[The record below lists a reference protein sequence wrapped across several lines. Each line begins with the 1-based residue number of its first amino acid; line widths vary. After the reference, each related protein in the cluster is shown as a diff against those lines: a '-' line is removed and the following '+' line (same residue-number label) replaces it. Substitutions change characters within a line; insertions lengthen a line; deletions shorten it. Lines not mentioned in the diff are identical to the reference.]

1 MCIDMNT
8 TATQNWIMLV
18 SLLVTM
24 GTTIF
29 LQIKSNNNTQKEF
42 LDKQLQEI
50 QRLSF
55 YDSFVENENYTN
67 SWVLNKEL
75 YNRKELN
82 NEDLNNFLKYDVY
95 TEMIF
100 NFLEMSFK
108 FYKTEK
114 KLLNYVD
121 FKSWLRI
128 HAKCWQNPLQEHS
141 NREVYGDKLC
151 DMVDRWL
158 K

>member
-1 MCIDMNT
+1 MCIDMTT

-55 YDSFVENENYTN
+55 YDPFVENENYTN

>member
-1 MCIDMNT
+1 MF
-8 TATQNWIMLV
+8 L
-18 SLLVTM
+18 SLL
-24 GTTIF
+24 
-29 LQIKSNNNTQKEF
+29 
-42 LDKQLQEI
+42 
-50 QRLSF
+50 
-55 YDSFVENENYTN
+55 TN
-67 SWVLNKEL
+67 
-75 YNRKELN
+75 
-82 NEDLNNFLKYDVY
+82 
-95 TEMIF
+95 
-100 NFLEMSFK
+100 FK

>member
-29 LQIKSNNNTQKEF
+29 LQVKSNNNTQKEF

-55 YDSFVENENYTN
+55 YDPFVENENYTN

>member
-29 LQIKSNNNTQKEF
+29 LQVKSNNNTQKEF

-55 YDSFVENENYTN
+55 YDPFVENQNYTN

>member
-29 LQIKSNNNTQKEF
+29 LQVKSNNNTQKEF

-55 YDSFVENENYTN
+55 YDPFVD
-67 SWVLNKEL
+67 S
-75 YNRKELN
+75 
-82 NEDLNNFLKYDVY
+82 
-95 TEMIF
+95 
-100 NFLEMSFK
+100 
-108 FYKTEK
+108 
-114 KLLNYVD
+114 
-121 FKSWLRI
+121 
-128 HAKCWQNPLQEHS
+128 H
-141 NREVYGDKLC
+141 GC
-151 DMVDRWL
+151 DPV
-158 K
+158 

>member
-29 LQIKSNNNTQKEF
+29 LQIKSNTNTHKEF